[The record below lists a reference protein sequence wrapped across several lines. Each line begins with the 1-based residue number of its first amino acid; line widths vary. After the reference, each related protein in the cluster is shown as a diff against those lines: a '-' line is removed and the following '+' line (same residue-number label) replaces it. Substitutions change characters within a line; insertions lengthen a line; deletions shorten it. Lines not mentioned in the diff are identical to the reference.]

1 MPESNQ
7 SDCSC
12 EDRTIRLLNNDHG
25 FRLFCFKRAR
35 EVNGR
40 DGWRDACGDLF
51 RAKERERDDML
62 MREFAR

>member
-1 MPESNQ
+1 MPDDQ
-7 SDCSC
+7 SDCTC
-12 EDRTIRLLNNDHG
+12 EDRTIWLLNNDCG
-25 FRLFCFKRAR
+25 FRLFCFKHAL

-51 RAKERERDDML
+51 RAKRARDCLMM